1 MRKDYSNIKMLDKH
15 GELNF
20 YKNLLIYAL
29 YIVIIPIII
38 YDMFLIVQTLLKPGV
53 TPDFFGYKTFSII
66 SGSME
71 PKININDI
79 VIVKNVD
86 KNQIKINDIIT
97 FKIEDETIT
106 HRVINIK
113 QIDNK
118 LIYTTKGDSNEVTDI
133 EKIEYNQ
140 IEGKYVGK
148 IPKIGKLLSI
158 LKNKY
163 IFSIILIFLIIS
175 YMLQRKN
182 IQKKIT
188 RKEKRQ
194 KYEEQNK
201 LN

>member
-1 MRKDYSNIKMLDKH
+1 MLDEH
-15 GELNF
+15 GEFNF

-38 YDMFLIVQTLLKPGV
+38 YDMFLIIQTLIKPGV

-163 IFSIILIFLIIS
+163 IFGLILIFLIIF

-194 KYEEQNK
+194 KYEEQK
-201 LN
+201 KSE

>member
-1 MRKDYSNIKMLDKH
+1 MLVEQ

-20 YKNLLIYAL
+20 YKNVLIYLL
-29 YIVIIPIII
+29 YIIIIPIII
-38 YDMFLIVQTLLKPGV
+38 YDMFLIIQTLIKPGV

-71 PKININDI
+71 PKIVVDDI

-86 KNQIKINDIIT
+86 KNQIRVNDIIT
-97 FKIEDETIT
+97 FKTENEIIT
-106 HRVINIK
+106 HRVIKIEL
-113 QIDNK
+113 IDNN

-148 IPKIGKLLSI
+148 IPKIGKLLTL
-158 LKNKY
+158 LKNKLV
-163 IFSIILIFLIIS
+163 FSIILILLIIS
-175 YMLQRKN
+175 YILQRKN
-182 IQKKIT
+182 IQKKIK

-194 KYEEQNK
+194 KYERKKGYTEV
-201 LN
+201 

>member
-1 MRKDYSNIKMLDKH
+1 MLDEH
-15 GELNF
+15 GEFNF

-38 YDMFLIVQTLLKPGV
+38 YDMFLIIQTLIKPGV

-113 QIDNK
+113 QIDDK

-163 IFSIILIFLIIS
+163 IFSLILIFLIIF

-182 IQKKIT
+182 IQKKIN

-194 KYEEQNK
+194 KYEEQK
-201 LN
+201 KSE

>member
-1 MRKDYSNIKMLDKH
+1 MLYEH

-29 YIVIIPIII
+29 YIIIIPIII
-38 YDMFLIVQTLLKPGV
+38 YDMFLIIQTLLKPGV

-97 FKIEDETIT
+97 FKTENDTVT

-113 QIDNK
+113 LIDNE

-148 IPKIGKLLSI
+148 IPKIGKLLSL

-163 IFSIILIFLIIS
+163 IFSLILIFLIIS
-175 YMLQRKN
+175 YMLQKKN

-194 KYEEQNK
+194 KYEEQKK

>member
-1 MRKDYSNIKMLDKH
+1 MMEEQ

-20 YKNLLIYAL
+20 YKNVLIYLL
-29 YIVIIPIII
+29 YIIIIPIII
-38 YDMFLIVQTLLKPGV
+38 YDMFLIIQTLIKPGV

-71 PKININDI
+71 PKIVVDDI

-86 KNQIKINDIIT
+86 KNQIRVNDIIT
-97 FKIEDETIT
+97 FKTENEIIT
-106 HRVINIK
+106 HRVIKIEL
-113 QIDNK
+113 IDNN

-148 IPKIGKLLSI
+148 IPKIGKLLTL
-158 LKNKY
+158 LKNKLV
-163 IFSIILIFLIIS
+163 FSIILILLIIS
-175 YMLQRKN
+175 YILQRKN
-182 IQKKIT
+182 IQKKIK

-194 KYEEQNK
+194 KYERKKGYTEV
-201 LN
+201 

>member
-1 MRKDYSNIKMLDKH
+1 MLDEH
-15 GELNF
+15 GEFNF

-38 YDMFLIVQTLLKPGV
+38 YDMFLIIQTLIKPGV

-140 IEGKYVGK
+140 IAGKYVGK
-148 IPKIGKLLSI
+148 LPKIGKLLSI

-163 IFSIILIFLIIS
+163 IFGLILIFLIIF

-194 KYEEQNK
+194 KYEEQK
-201 LN
+201 KSE

>member
-1 MRKDYSNIKMLDKH
+1 MLEEQ

-20 YKNLLIYAL
+20 YKNVLIYLL
-29 YIVIIPIII
+29 YIIIIPIII
-38 YDMFLIVQTLLKPGV
+38 YDMFLIIQTLIKPGI

-71 PKININDI
+71 PKIVVDDI

-86 KNQIKINDIIT
+86 KNQIRVNDIIT
-97 FKIEDETIT
+97 FKTENEIIT
-106 HRVINIK
+106 HRVIKIEL
-113 QIDNK
+113 IDNN

-148 IPKIGKLLSI
+148 IPKIGKLLTL
-158 LKNKY
+158 LKNKLV
-163 IFSIILIFLIIS
+163 FSIILILLIIS
-175 YMLQRKN
+175 YILQRKN
-182 IQKKIT
+182 IQKKIK

-194 KYEEQNK
+194 KYERKKGYTEV
-201 LN
+201 

>member
-1 MRKDYSNIKMLDKH
+1 MLEEQ

-20 YKNLLIYAL
+20 YKNVLIYLL
-29 YIVIIPIII
+29 YIIIIPIII
-38 YDMFLIVQTLLKPGV
+38 YDMFLIIQTLIKPGV

-71 PKININDI
+71 PKIVVDDI

-86 KNQIKINDIIT
+86 KNQIRVNDIIT
-97 FKIEDETIT
+97 FKTENEIIT
-106 HRVINIK
+106 HRVIKIEL
-113 QIDNK
+113 IDNN

-148 IPKIGKLLSI
+148 IPKIGKLLTL
-158 LKNKY
+158 LKNKLV
-163 IFSIILIFLIIS
+163 FSIILILLIIS
-175 YMLQRKN
+175 YILQRKN
-182 IQKKIT
+182 IQKKIK

-194 KYEEQNK
+194 KYERKKGYTEV
-201 LN
+201 